1 MRGSDARTDW
11 NDLTAFKWLRDGVD
25 KVLAC
30 LLIGGGETGDRAGG
44 SGGDETEGGRSERAR
59 NRESV
64 TEEAFSITTK
74 EQER

>member
-1 MRGSDARTDW
+1 MTP
-11 NDLTAFKWLRDGVD
+11 FKWPRGGID

-44 SGGDETEGGRSERAR
+44 SGGDETEGGRSERER

-64 TEEAFSITTK
+64 REGAFSITTK